1 MATIR
6 QRGNRWQVIIKRK
19 GHPPQ
24 SQTFE
29 LKKDAEKWGR
39 LQERLM
45 DAGQWVDRSEAEQ
58 TTLEELLDRYQ
69 REVSSSKH
77 GADIEIYRINQFKN
91 SNLAKYSVAAITGQL
106 IAKWRDKR
114 IKEVSGSSVSREL
127 TLLSHVFT
135 VAIKEW
141 GFAINCNPV
150 SLVRKPSSNPPRDR
164 ILTDQQR
171 QALIASCKQCKNP
184 WIHSVVIFAME
195 TAARRGEI
203 LNLTWKSVDLQRG
216 IARISGKTGS
226 RTIPLSPLCISTL
239 KTLPKSIN
247 GAVFP
252 VTIETLKQAYERAVV
267 RAGIEDFTFHDLR
280 HDALTRLAKLGLN
293 VLELRA
299 ISGHTTANMLQ
310 RYVSIDASE
319 LAKKLSKL

>member
-6 QRGNRWQVIIKRK
+6 QRGTHWQVIIKRN

-24 SQTFE
+24 SKTFE

-45 DAGQWVDRSEAEQ
+45 DAGQWVDRTEAEQ

-69 REVSSSKH
+69 REISPSKK
-77 GADIEIYRINQFKN
+77 GASIEYYYINTFKK
-91 SNLAKYSVAAITGQL
+91 SEIAKYSVAVITGQL

-114 IKEVSGSSVSREL
+114 VKEVSGSSVSREL

-135 VAIKEW
+135 IAIKEW

-150 SLVRKPSSNPPRDR
+150 SLVRKPKPNPPRDR
-164 ILTDQQR
+164 VLTDQQR
-171 QALIASCKQCKNP
+171 QVLISSCKQCKNP
-184 WIHSVVIFAME
+184 WIYPVVVFAME
-195 TAARRGEI
+195 TATRRGEI
-203 LNLTWKSVDLQRG
+203 LNLTWKGVDLQRKT
-216 IARISGKTGS
+216 AKVNGKTGY
-226 RTIPLSPLCISTL
+226 RTIPLSPNCISIL
-239 KTLPKSIN
+239 KTLPRSID
-247 GAVFP
+247 GKVFP
-252 VTIETLKQAYERAVV
+252 VTVETLKQAYERAIA

-280 HDALTRLAKLGLN
+280 HDSLTRLAKLGLN
-293 VLELRA
+293 ILELRA

-310 RYVSIDASE
+310 RYVQIDASD
-319 LAKKLSKL
+319 LAQKLSKL

>member
-6 QRGNRWQVIIKRK
+6 QRGPRWQVIIKRK
-19 GHPPQ
+19 GYPPQ
-24 SQTFE
+24 TKTFN
-29 LKKDAEKWGR
+29 LRKDAEKWGR

-45 DAGQWVDRSEAEQ
+45 DAGQWVDRTESEQ

-69 REVSSSKH
+69 REVSPSKK
-77 GADIEIYRINQFKN
+77 GANIESYYINTFKK
-91 SNLAKYSVAAITGQL
+91 SEIAKYSVAAITGQL
-106 IAKWRDKR
+106 VAKWRDNR
-114 IKEVSGSSVSREL
+114 LKEVSGSSVSREL

-141 GFAINCNPV
+141 GFALNHNPV

-164 ILTDQQR
+164 VLTDQQR

-184 WIHSVVIFAME
+184 WIYSVVVFAME
-195 TAARRGEI
+195 TATRRGEI
-203 LNLTWKSVDLQRG
+203 LNLTWKGVDLQRRT
-216 IARISGKTGS
+216 AKVNGKTGS
-226 RTIPLSPLCISTL
+226 RTIPLSTLCISTL
-239 KTLPKSIN
+239 KTLPRSID
-247 GAVFP
+247 GKVFP
-252 VTIETLKQAYERAVV
+252 VTIETLKQAYERAVA

-293 VLELRA
+293 ILELRA

-319 LAKKLSKL
+319 LAHKLSTL

>member
-6 QRGNRWQVIIKRK
+6 QRGTRWQVIIKRK

-239 KTLPKSIN
+239 KTLQKSIN

>member
-19 GHPPQ
+19 GYPPQ
-24 SQTFE
+24 TKTFN
-29 LKKDAEKWGR
+29 LRKDAEKWGR

-45 DAGQWVDRSEAEQ
+45 DAGQWVNRTEAEQ

-69 REVSSSKH
+69 REISSSKR
-77 GADIEIYRINQFKN
+77 GANIEKYYINTFKK
-91 SNLAKYSVAAITGQL
+91 SEIAKYSVAAITGQL
-106 IAKWRDKR
+106 IAKWRDER
-114 IKEVSGSSVSREL
+114 VKEVSGSSVSREL

-135 VAIKEW
+135 VTIKEW

-164 ILTDQQR
+164 ILTTPQR
-171 QALIASCKQCKNP
+171 QELITACKQCKNP
-184 WIHSVVIFAME
+184 WIHPVVVFAME
-195 TAARRGEI
+195 TATRRGEI
-203 LNLTWKSVDLQRG
+203 LNLTWKEVDLQRRT
-216 IARISGKTGS
+216 AKVSGKTGY

-239 KTLPKSIN
+239 KTLPRSID
-247 GAVFP
+247 GKVFP
-252 VTIETLKQAYERAVV
+252 VTIETLKQAYQRAVA

-293 VLELRA
+293 ILELRA

-319 LAKKLSKL
+319 LAQKLSTL

>member
-45 DAGQWVDRSEAEQ
+45 DVGQWVDRSEAEQ

-171 QALIASCKQCKNP
+171 QALIASCKQFKNS

-203 LNLTWKSVDLQRG
+203 LNLTWKGVDLQRR
-216 IARISGKTGS
+216 IARINGKTGS

-239 KTLPKSIN
+239 KILPKSIN
-247 GAVFP
+247 GTVFP

-293 VLELRA
+293 ILELRA

-319 LAKKLSKL
+319 LAKKTI